1 MVCVVEVQELFKE
14 ELLPDDVVNPF
25 ILGKQTS
32 KGLAHAAKSILHSV
46 EVQEGE
52 QGGDEVNILARE

>member
-1 MVCVVEVQELFKE
+1 MVCVVKVQELFKE

-25 ILGKQTS
+25 ILGKQNS
-32 KGLAHAAKSILHSV
+32 KGLAHTAKAILHSV

-52 QGGDEVNILARE
+52 QWGHEVNILARE

>member
-1 MVCVVEVQELFKE
+1 LIVCVVKVQELFKE
-14 ELLPDDVVNPF
+14 ELLPDDDVNPF

-32 KGLAHAAKSILHSV
+32 KGLAHVAKATLHSV

-52 QGGDEVNILARE
+52 Q